1 MSLVV
6 SRRDLDFL
14 FYEVFG
20 REDVL
25 KAPRYADYDR
35 ETLAAILD
43 TAQAIAEEE
52 FAPLAAELDANEP
65 KFVDGKVEI
74 SCACKPVGRAKYFLL
89 GELSWPPLLFGE

>member
-20 REDVL
+20 LEEVL

-35 ETLAAILD
+35 ETLGAILD

-65 KFVDGKVEI
+65 KFVDGEVEMM
-74 SCACKPVGRAKYFLL
+74 PEVGKALAAYSEA
-89 GELSWPPLLFGE
+89 GM